1 MARGKTVTRRRLIL
15 AGLTAARAAH
25 GQQQAPF
32 PGQVTIGNM
41 PNGDDEYYK
50 IRWEAWVNALNKFA
64 EKYNAGV
71 YDAKMWQKCCKA
83 MDTLRG
89 CKCK

>member
-1 MARGKTVTRRRLIL
+1 MARGKTVTRRRLLL
-15 AGLTAARAAH
+15 AGLAAARGAH
-25 GQQQAPF
+25 GQDF
-32 PGQVTIGNM
+32 PGQVAIGNM
-41 PNGDDEYYK
+41 PNGDEFYR
-50 IRWEAWVNALNKFA
+50 IRWEALVNALNKFG